1 MDAAFYLYMWSFWV
15 VMIGNMVGW
24 GFELGYLW
32 QWSVPALIL
41 LYAFFLHSFPYCF
54 AGQAICPPH
63 TEAAVRCIMI
73 STTFV
78 FLLIHISWRACF
90 LFPCLCAPEVP
101 GWLFFPPHDPP
112 PNPLKG
118 QIIDLYGFR
127 VFLDKLANGF
137 AMPDDCVWEPVR

>member
-1 MDAAFYLYMWSFWV
+1 MTRLSD
-15 VMIGNMVGW
+15 
-24 GFELGYLW
+24 LGLDSHVSP
-32 QWSVPALIL
+32 QAPN
-41 LYAFFLHSFPYCF
+41 CF

-73 STTFV
+73 STTFL
-78 FLLIHISWRACF
+78 FLLLHISWRACF